1 MFKGWSV
8 YGDCVK
14 IQYRQ
19 TAYKSS
25 KEMRMSKS
33 VDVSVIVPVYNVE
46 KYIRVCLDTLVHQTL
61 SNIEI
66 IVVNDGTKDDS
77 QKIIDEFSS
86 LYPDKIIALKK
97 ENGGLSDARNYG
109 LEHASGAYVGFVD
122 SDDYTDIEMYQKLY
136 EKAKQENADIVVC
149 GYYGVQEQNGQFRHF
164 QKGNLQEFDKSL
176 QENPRLLY
184 MNSTYAW
191 NKLYRRELFIKTGI
205 RYPKGCLYE
214 DMAVTWTLFL
224 HANKISKVD
233 EPLYYYILKRE
244 GAITATYSS
253 KTLQMFQ
260 SMELVNTY
268 YKEQN
273 AFNQYQ
279 DILCFLNLK
288 HMLLRFQ
295 DFPGYHN
302 LSLKKTMIKT
312 GFQHMN
318 RNFKNWKANSIFFE
332 DVYKNRKIKYMVPY
346 KAFWY
351 LFMFVPKS
359 ALTCMKTVKKTVSK
373 LKRLVSKRS
382 YITRYAYHAYCKKHP
397 VIKGQ
402 VLIES
407 FQGKTVS
414 DSPFYIAQQLQKQV
428 DKIYIATT
436 EKNRQEH
443 KQLLKE
449 HGLETAILVPV
460 YSKAYQMALA
470 TSEILVNNVTFP
482 PYFIRRDE
490 QVYLNTWH
498 GTPWKT
504 LGKKMKNGIQDMS
517 NIQRNFLQSSM
528 LLFPNVFTKQRMIED
543 YNLTNLF
550 TGLSYTAEYPR
561 NLVFHEHE
569 KTIAIKKRY
578 GSEKLEMIAYMPTW
592 RGLTSTALEI
602 AGYAEELKKI
612 LQVLDETLNDDQMLY
627 VNLHSLVKDVILIQ
641 GYQHIC
647 SFPEGVDNYE
657 FLMGCDMLITDY
669 SSVLFD
675 FALTKRPV
683 ILFVY
688 DAEEYARDRGMYFS
702 VQDLPF
708 VKAETLKQLQEYI
721 TKQKSVEI
729 SKAAWNAY
737 ADVFVSKAAFDPAVC
752 LKKVPVDSI
761 TDYADNKNKE
771 RTVYFIPKIKR
782 LQDIQYLKE
791 AAEDH
796 SAIAVLDR
804 QDFTPLTQ
812 KLLYQEFHECLDY
825 IVMDVRMQLS
835 PKEELKRLLH
845 RFPGMEAYRREF
857 QRILPNI
864 KVKECVDFKK
874 SRYTFGMKKYIDSQ
888 NRR

>member
-1 MFKGWSV
+1 
-8 YGDCVK
+8 
-14 IQYRQ
+14 
-19 TAYKSS
+19 
-25 KEMRMSKS
+25 
-33 VDVSVIVPVYNVE
+33 
-46 KYIRVCLDTLVHQTL
+46 
-61 SNIEI
+61 
-66 IVVNDGTKDDS
+66 
-77 QKIIDEFSS
+77 
-86 LYPDKIIALKK
+86 
-97 ENGGLSDARNYG
+97 
-109 LEHASGAYVGFVD
+109 
-122 SDDYTDIEMYQKLY
+122 
-136 EKAKQENADIVVC
+136 
-149 GYYGVQEQNGQFRHF
+149 
-164 QKGNLQEFDKSL
+164 
-176 QENPRLLY
+176 
-184 MNSTYAW
+184 
-191 NKLYRRELFIKTGI
+191 
-205 RYPKGCLYE
+205 
-214 DMAVTWTLFL
+214 
-224 HANKISKVD
+224 
-233 EPLYYYILKRE
+233 
-244 GAITATYSS
+244 
-253 KTLQMFQ
+253 MFQ

-279 DILCFLNLK
+279 NILCFLNLK

-318 RNFKNWKANSIFFE
+318 RNFKNWKTNSIFFE

-627 VNLHSLVKDVILIQ
+627 VNLHSLVKDVIPIQ

-647 SFPEGVDNYE
+647 SFPEDVDNYE

>member
-1 MFKGWSV
+1 
-8 YGDCVK
+8 
-14 IQYRQ
+14 
-19 TAYKSS
+19 
-25 KEMRMSKS
+25 
-33 VDVSVIVPVYNVE
+33 
-46 KYIRVCLDTLVHQTL
+46 
-61 SNIEI
+61 
-66 IVVNDGTKDDS
+66 
-77 QKIIDEFSS
+77 
-86 LYPDKIIALKK
+86 
-97 ENGGLSDARNYG
+97 
-109 LEHASGAYVGFVD
+109 
-122 SDDYTDIEMYQKLY
+122 
-136 EKAKQENADIVVC
+136 
-149 GYYGVQEQNGQFRHF
+149 
-164 QKGNLQEFDKSL
+164 
-176 QENPRLLY
+176 
-184 MNSTYAW
+184 
-191 NKLYRRELFIKTGI
+191 
-205 RYPKGCLYE
+205 
-214 DMAVTWTLFL
+214 
-224 HANKISKVD
+224 
-233 EPLYYYILKRE
+233 
-244 GAITATYSS
+244 
-253 KTLQMFQ
+253 
-260 SMELVNTY
+260 
-268 YKEQN
+268 
-273 AFNQYQ
+273 
-279 DILCFLNLK
+279 
-288 HMLLRFQ
+288 
-295 DFPGYHN
+295 
-302 LSLKKTMIKT
+302 
-312 GFQHMN
+312 
-318 RNFKNWKANSIFFE
+318 
-332 DVYKNRKIKYMVPY
+332 
-346 KAFWY
+346 
-351 LFMFVPKS
+351 
-359 ALTCMKTVKKTVSK
+359 
-373 LKRLVSKRS
+373 
-382 YITRYAYHAYCKKHP
+382 
-397 VIKGQ
+397 
-402 VLIES
+402 
-407 FQGKTVS
+407 
-414 DSPFYIAQQLQKQV
+414 
-428 DKIYIATT
+428 
-436 EKNRQEH
+436 
-443 KQLLKE
+443 
-449 HGLETAILVPV
+449 
-460 YSKAYQMALA
+460 
-470 TSEILVNNVTFP
+470 
-482 PYFIRRDE
+482 
-490 QVYLNTWH
+490 
-498 GTPWKT
+498 
-504 LGKKMKNGIQDMS
+504 MS

-627 VNLHSLVKDVILIQ
+627 VNLHSLVKDVIPIQ

>member
-1 MFKGWSV
+1 M
-8 YGDCVK
+8 
-14 IQYRQ
+14 
-19 TAYKSS
+19 T
-25 KEMRMSKS
+25 KS

-46 KYIRVCLDTLVHQTL
+46 KYIRVCLDSLVHQTL

-66 IVVNDGTKDDS
+66 IVVNDGTKDNS
-77 QKIIDEFSS
+77 QTIIDEFSS

-109 LEHASGAYVGFVD
+109 LEHASGTYVGFVD
-122 SDDYTDIEMYQKLY
+122 SDDYTDVEMYRKLY
-136 EKAKQENADIVVC
+136 EKATQENADIVVC

-164 QKGNLQEFDKSL
+164 QKGNLREFDKSL

-191 NKLYRRELFIKTGI
+191 NKLYRRELFMKTGI

-273 AFNQYQ
+273 AFDQYQ

-302 LSLKKTMIKT
+302 LSLKRAMIKT
-312 GFQHMN
+312 GFDHMD
-318 RNFKNWKANSIFFE
+318 RNFTSWKTNSIFFQE
-332 DVYKNRKIKYMVPY
+332 VYKNRKIKHMVPY
-346 KAFWY
+346 RAFWY
-351 LFMFVPKS
+351 LYMFVPKS
-359 ALTCMKTVKKTVSK
+359 ALTCLKAVKKAFSK

-382 YITRYAYHAYCKKHP
+382 YVTRYAYHGYCKKHP
-397 VIKGQ
+397 VKTGQ
-402 VLIES
+402 ALIES

-414 DSPFYIAQQLQKQV
+414 DSPFYIARQIQDQV
-428 DKIYIATT
+428 DKMYIATT
-436 EKNRQEH
+436 EKNRKEH
-443 KQLLKE
+443 EQLLKV
-449 HGLETAILVPV
+449 HGLENAVLVPV

-528 LLFPNVFTKQRMIED
+528 LLFPNVFTKQRMMED
-543 YNLTNLF
+543 YNLINLF

-561 NLVFHEHE
+561 NLVFHEQE
-569 KTIAIKKRY
+569 ITTAIKKRY
-578 GSEKLEMIAYMPTW
+578 GSENLEMIAYMPTW
-592 RGLTSTALEI
+592 RGLTSTSLEI

-612 LQVLDETLNDDQMLY
+612 LQELDETLNDCQMLY
-627 VNLHSLVKDVILIQ
+627 VNLHSLVKDVIPIQ
-641 GYQHIC
+641 GYQHIRC
-647 SFPEGVDNYE
+647 FPEGVDNYE

-688 DAEEYARDRGMYFS
+688 DAEEYARDRGMYLS
-702 VQDLPF
+702 VDDLPF
-708 VKAETLKQLQEYI
+708 VKAVTLKQLQEYI
-721 TKQKSVEI
+721 AKQKTTEI
-729 SKAAWNAY
+729 SEDAWNAY
-737 ADVFVSKAAFDPAVC
+737 AEMFGSKTTFDPSVC
-752 LKKVPVDSI
+752 MKKVPTDSI
-761 TDYADNKNKE
+761 TDYGENRYKE
-771 RTVYFIPKIKR
+771 HTVYFIPKIRK
-782 LQDIQYLKE
+782 LQDIRYLRE
-791 AAEDH
+791 AAEDQ

-812 KLLYQEFHECLDY
+812 KLLYSEFHESLDY

-835 PKEELKRLLH
+835 LNEELRKLTH
-845 RFPGMEAYRREF
+845 RFLGMEAYRREF

-864 KVKECVDFKK
+864 HVKACVDYKK
-874 SRYTFGMKKYIDSQ
+874 SRYTYGMSKYIDLQ

>member
-1 MFKGWSV
+1 
-8 YGDCVK
+8 
-14 IQYRQ
+14 
-19 TAYKSS
+19 
-25 KEMRMSKS
+25 
-33 VDVSVIVPVYNVE
+33 
-46 KYIRVCLDTLVHQTL
+46 
-61 SNIEI
+61 
-66 IVVNDGTKDDS
+66 
-77 QKIIDEFSS
+77 
-86 LYPDKIIALKK
+86 
-97 ENGGLSDARNYG
+97 
-109 LEHASGAYVGFVD
+109 
-122 SDDYTDIEMYQKLY
+122 
-136 EKAKQENADIVVC
+136 
-149 GYYGVQEQNGQFRHF
+149 
-164 QKGNLQEFDKSL
+164 
-176 QENPRLLY
+176 
-184 MNSTYAW
+184 
-191 NKLYRRELFIKTGI
+191 
-205 RYPKGCLYE
+205 
-214 DMAVTWTLFL
+214 
-224 HANKISKVD
+224 
-233 EPLYYYILKRE
+233 
-244 GAITATYSS
+244 
-253 KTLQMFQ
+253 MFQ

-627 VNLHSLVKDVILIQ
+627 VNLHSLVKDVIPIQ

-729 SKAAWNAY
+729 SKAE
-737 ADVFVSKAAFDPAVC
+737 C
-752 LKKVPVDSI
+752 I
-761 TDYADNKNKE
+761 C
-771 RTVYFIPKIKR
+771 RCIC
-782 LQDIQYLKE
+782 IQ
-791 AAEDH
+791 
-796 SAIAVLDR
+796 SC
-804 QDFTPLTQ
+804 F
-812 KLLYQEFHECLDY
+812 
-825 IVMDVRMQLS
+825 
-835 PKEELKRLLH
+835 
-845 RFPGMEAYRREF
+845 
-857 QRILPNI
+857 
-864 KVKECVDFKK
+864 
-874 SRYTFGMKKYIDSQ
+874 
-888 NRR
+888 

>member
-407 FQGKTVS
+407 FQGKTV
-414 DSPFYIAQQLQKQV
+414 
-428 DKIYIATT
+428 
-436 EKNRQEH
+436 
-443 KQLLKE
+443 
-449 HGLETAILVPV
+449 
-460 YSKAYQMALA
+460 
-470 TSEILVNNVTFP
+470 
-482 PYFIRRDE
+482 
-490 QVYLNTWH
+490 
-498 GTPWKT
+498 
-504 LGKKMKNGIQDMS
+504 
-517 NIQRNFLQSSM
+517 
-528 LLFPNVFTKQRMIED
+528 
-543 YNLTNLF
+543 
-550 TGLSYTAEYPR
+550 
-561 NLVFHEHE
+561 
-569 KTIAIKKRY
+569 
-578 GSEKLEMIAYMPTW
+578 
-592 RGLTSTALEI
+592 
-602 AGYAEELKKI
+602 
-612 LQVLDETLNDDQMLY
+612 
-627 VNLHSLVKDVILIQ
+627 
-641 GYQHIC
+641 
-647 SFPEGVDNYE
+647 
-657 FLMGCDMLITDY
+657 
-669 SSVLFD
+669 
-675 FALTKRPV
+675 
-683 ILFVY
+683 
-688 DAEEYARDRGMYFS
+688 
-702 VQDLPF
+702 
-708 VKAETLKQLQEYI
+708 
-721 TKQKSVEI
+721 
-729 SKAAWNAY
+729 
-737 ADVFVSKAAFDPAVC
+737 
-752 LKKVPVDSI
+752 
-761 TDYADNKNKE
+761 
-771 RTVYFIPKIKR
+771 
-782 LQDIQYLKE
+782 
-791 AAEDH
+791 
-796 SAIAVLDR
+796 
-804 QDFTPLTQ
+804 
-812 KLLYQEFHECLDY
+812 
-825 IVMDVRMQLS
+825 
-835 PKEELKRLLH
+835 
-845 RFPGMEAYRREF
+845 
-857 QRILPNI
+857 
-864 KVKECVDFKK
+864 
-874 SRYTFGMKKYIDSQ
+874 
-888 NRR
+888 

>member
-1 MFKGWSV
+1 
-8 YGDCVK
+8 
-14 IQYRQ
+14 
-19 TAYKSS
+19 
-25 KEMRMSKS
+25 MSKS

-279 DILCFLNLK
+279 NILCFLNLK

-318 RNFKNWKANSIFFE
+318 RNFKNWKTNSIFFE

-627 VNLHSLVKDVILIQ
+627 VNLHSLVKDVIPIQ

-647 SFPEGVDNYE
+647 SFPEDVDNYE

>member
-109 LEHASGAYVGFVD
+109 LEHARGAYVGFVD

-191 NKLYRRELFIKTGI
+191 NKLYRRELFIQTGI

-273 AFNQYQ
+273 AFDQYQ

-318 RNFKNWKANSIFFE
+318 RNFKNWKTNSIFFE

-414 DSPFYIAQQLQKQV
+414 DSPFYIAQQLQQQV

-592 RGLTSTALEI
+592 RGLTSTALEV

-627 VNLHSLVKDVILIQ
+627 VNLHSLVKDVIPIQ
-641 GYQHIC
+641 GYQHIS
-647 SFPEGVDNYE
+647 SFPEDVDNYE